1 MTTFRPAVKD
11 DDGYIQKIIKY
22 IPAEI
27 ITGYTALVGY
37 LSVGTNTE
45 IPPNYKTYYI
55 ILFCILTLITPVWT
69 FFAVLDKET
78 TEPAKQK
85 KRAYFHAFI
94 ATVAFVIWVYAV
106 GNFLLKAVLC
116 NCTNT
121 GCADCGYY
129 SPVLGSI
136 ILVLFTIMT
145 PLIERIILGT
155 KLPTK
160 RQEQVVARK

>member
-1 MTTFRPAVKD
+1 MATFRPAVKD

-27 ITGYTALVGY
+27 VTGYTALVGY
-37 LSVGTNTE
+37 LSVGANTE
-45 IPPNYKTYYI
+45 IPHYYKTYYL
-55 ILFCILTLITPVWT
+55 ILLCILIVITPVWT
-69 FFAVLDKET
+69 FFAVLDTET
-78 TEPAKQK
+78 TEPTKQK

-94 ATVAFVIWVYAV
+94 ATVAFAIWVYAV
-106 GNFLLKAVLC
+106 GNVLLKAVLC

-145 PLIERIILGT
+145 PLIERIILGVKLTT
-155 KLPTK
+155 K
-160 RQEQVVARK
+160 